1 MDGSF
6 RASLMDAE
14 TGASQ
19 LYEFKAE
26 SGLFRK
32 PARSIVRA
40 FMDYL
45 SEHRDWRNPPSY
57 RINSAVKK
65 TRKQVVMATGSL
77 VLAKGEL
84 PFLLMISPER
94 PAADRVS

>member
-1 MDGSF
+1 MDASF

-19 LYEFKAE
+19 VFDFTAE

-40 FMDYL
+40 FMDYM
-45 SEHRDWRNPPSY
+45 SDHRDWTNPPSY
-57 RINSAVKK
+57 RLNSAVKK
-65 TRKQVVMATGSL
+65 AKKQVVMATGSL